1 MTLLLNIL
9 VDGVAYGMVLFVMAV
24 GLSITL
30 GLMKFINLSHG
41 AFAMA
46 GGYGVAVLVGSHGCN
61 FWAALLVALI
71 ATGVFGAALEAL
83 VLRHL
88 YRRPELQQVLFTIG
102 LTFFLVATANAIFG
116 PQVRSISLPPSLSGS
131 VDLGFRTLPTQRV
144 FVLLAG
150 VAAAALLTWIIAR
163 TRFGVWIRASVDHAD
178 AASGLGIPIRL
189 VQCLSFG
196 AGAALAG
203 LGGVLGAELMPLEPY
218 YPLKYL
224 VLMLVVVAVGGMG
237 SIPGSLCAALVLGT
251 VDTASKYLV
260 SEWGSLL
267 FFVAMGLLLAWRP
280 RGILTR

>member
-1 MTLLLNIL
+1 MTLVLNIL

-46 GGYGVAVLVGSHGCN
+46 GGYAVSVLAGTHGWNFWVALVVAV
-61 FWAALLVALI
+61 I
-71 ATGVFGAALEAL
+71 ATGAFGALLETL

-102 LTFFLVATANAIFG
+102 LTFFLVSTANAIFG
-116 PQVRSISLPPSLSGS
+116 PQVRNIPLPSILSGS
-131 VDLGFRTLPTQRV
+131 LDLGFRTLPTQRA

-150 VAAAALLTWIIAR
+150 LAAAGLLTWTVAR
-163 TRFGVWIRASVDHAD
+163 TRFGIWIRASVDHAD

-237 SIPGSLCAALVLGT
+237 SIPGSLCAALVLGI

-280 RGILTR
+280 RGILNR